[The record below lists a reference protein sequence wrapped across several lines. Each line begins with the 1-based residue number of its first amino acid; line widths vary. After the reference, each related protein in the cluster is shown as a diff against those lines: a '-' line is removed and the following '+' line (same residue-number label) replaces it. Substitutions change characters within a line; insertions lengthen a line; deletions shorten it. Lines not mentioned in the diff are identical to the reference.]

1 MLSDILL
8 KRVIDLSDDAFV
20 AVDSGQRIRLFN
32 SGAERLFGHRAD
44 DVLGDSL
51 DRLLPAGMDGHHM
64 ALMTTFGASGC
75 PSRRMGER
83 REVRGRRRN
92 GEEFPAEI
100 SITAIR
106 DGDETVYAAIV
117 RDATAQHQ
125 REDELTMARNL
136 AVAANAAK
144 SEFLSHMSHELRTP
158 LNAVIG
164 FTEIM
169 QRGIFGPVGNARYMG
184 YLDDIRA
191 SAHHLLAVVSD
202 VLDMS
207 RIEAGRANL
216 ESIPVDVAG
225 AVAQSLRMLEVQAQR
240 GGLTLAADV
249 PEGTPA
255 VVGDPRGLKQVLV
268 NLLSNAV
275 KFTRPG
281 GRVDVRARRMPDG
294 GLRVAVVD
302 TGIGI
307 AARDIVRVRRP
318 FEQVYNRYS
327 SVRGTGLGL
336 ALVDRLMELHDGRL
350 DIESTEGVGTTASI
364 VFPPARVLAADMPVP
379 AGR

>member
-1 MLSDILL
+1 MLNDVLL
-8 KRVIDLSDDAFV
+8 KRIIDLSDDAFV
-20 AVDSGQRIRLFN
+20 AVDAAQKIRLFN
-32 SGAERLFGHRAD
+32 SGAERLFGYGAGEL
-44 DVLGDSL
+44 LGASL
-51 DRLLPAGMDGHHM
+51 DRLLPAGIAGHHR

-75 PSRRMGER
+75 PGRRMGER
-83 REVRGRRRN
+83 REVRGRRAN

-106 DGDETVYAAIV
+106 DGADTVYAAIV

-216 ESIPVDVAG
+216 ESVPVDVAD
-225 AVAQSLRMLEVQAQR
+225 AVAQSLRMIEVQAQR
-240 GGLTLAADV
+240 AGLTLAGDV
-249 PEGTPA
+249 PEGTPR
-255 VVGDPRGLKQVLV
+255 VIGDARGIKQVLV

-275 KFTRPG
+275 KFTKPG
-281 GRVDVRARRMPDG
+281 GRVDVRARRMSDG
-294 GLRVAVVD
+294 GRRVAVVD

-327 SVRGTGLGL
+327 SARGTGLGL
-336 ALVDRLMELHDGRL
+336 ALVDRLMELHEGRL

-364 VFPPARVLAADMPVP
+364 VFPAKRIAA
-379 AGR
+379 AATG